1 MDAKEFHRRLD
12 EFYEAGDIPGA
23 YRYLHQQKALADRRG
38 DAALGLMASNALI
51 GHCRENCVFEELEG
65 HFQEAQRCLDALELR
80 GSLEEATTLLNAATG
95 YCVMGRIGESEELFR
110 SAEALYLALLPPGD
124 LTLAAVYNNHGLLY
138 RARNEREKAL
148 ASFRKALEILLAGD
162 GAPDEL
168 ASSRLN
174 LASVCDDLPEAERAV
189 SLAAAYYE
197 TPEGQTDIHRFTALA
212 MQAELAFRRG
222 DYARAGERFEA
233 IAAAWKAYGGAEQ
246 RRGVLLRNARYSY
259 EQARDEA
266 SVARV
271 DALLAEVGK

>member
-1 MDAKEFHRRLD
+1 MDAKEFHRQLD
-12 EFYEAGDIPGA
+12 SYYEAGDIPGA
-23 YRYLHQQKALADRRG
+23 YRFLHEQEETAAQRG
-38 DAALGLMASNALI
+38 DAAMSLTVSNALI

-65 HFQEAQRCLDALELR
+65 HYLEALRCLDALELR

-95 YCVMGRIGESEELFR
+95 FCVMGRIEESEELFR

-138 RARNEREKAL
+138 RARGEREKAL
-148 ASFRKALEILLAGD
+148 ASFRQALDILLAGG

-174 LASVCDDLPEAERAV
+174 LASVCDDLPEAAEAV
-189 SLAAAYYE
+189 ALAAAYYE
-197 TPEGQTDIHRFTALA
+197 TPEGQTDIHRFTAFA
-212 MQAELAFRRG
+212 MEAELSFRRG
-222 DYARAGERFEA
+222 EYAKAGERFEA
-233 IAAAWKAYGGAEQ
+233 IAAEWRDYGGAEQ

-259 EQARDEA
+259 EKAGDPAAVERI
-266 SVARV
+266 

>member
-12 EFYEAGDIPGA
+12 EYYEAGDIPGA
-23 YRYLHQQKALADRRG
+23 YDYLHRQKTIADQRG
-38 DAALGLMASNALI
+38 DAALGLMAANALI
-51 GHCRENCVFEELEG
+51 GHCRENCIFGELEG
-65 HFQEAQRCLDALELR
+65 HFQEALRCLDVLELR
-80 GSLEEATTLLNAATG
+80 GSLEEAATLLNAATG
-95 YCVMGRIGESEELFR
+95 FCVMGRVEESEDLFR

-148 ASFRKALEILLAGD
+148 ASFRRALDILLAGN

-174 LASVCDDLPEAERAV
+174 LASVCDDLSEAEQAV
-189 SLAAAYYE
+189 ALAVAYYE
-197 TPEGQTDIHRFTALA
+197 TPDGQTDIHRFTALA
-212 MQAELAFRRG
+212 MQAEMAFRRG
-222 DYARAGERFEA
+222 EYRLAGERFEA
-233 IAAAWKAYGGAEQ
+233 IAKAWKEYGGAEQ

-259 EQARDEA
+259 EKAGDGEA
-266 SVARV
+266 LERI